1 MTIALPPA
9 ACRLIGAAVLSLAF
23 VACTS
28 AASSAVP
35 GSQSAGSSA
44 ATSSASAS
52 GASGSGASA
61 SGASASGASASGASA
76 SASLSPSGHVDAT
89 VAGLDQAL
97 ELYRAG
103 DLQGALDE
111 VAETY
116 EDHFEHIEGPL
127 EKVNTDL
134 KEDLEALIATKLRAA
149 ITAKATVAE
158 FEALVVEARTKL
170 AIAKGLLK

>member
-52 GASGSGASA
+52 GASG
-61 SGASASGASASGASA
+61 SGASASGASA